1 MTALEELGRVESA
14 DVLVIGGGIGG
25 LAAAVAAKEKNADA
39 DILVVEKA
47 SSGWAGQ
54 ANKGAGIWWY
64 LAPEDDADRF
74 VQFHCE
80 HIGHYIEDQE
90 LLTDFGSES
99 LATLERMDRWTG
111 KFQRRADGQFIHK
124 RFKPFLPWSLT
135 GADLD
140 LMRALKRTA
149 H

>member
-25 LAAAVAAKEKNADA
+25 LAAATAAKEKNPDA
-39 DILVVEKA
+39 DVLVVEKA
-47 SSGWAGQ
+47 TSGWAGQ

-74 VQFHCE
+74 VQFHCD

-90 LLTDFGSES
+90 LLGR
-99 LATLERMDRWTG
+99 LR
-111 KFQRRADGQFIHK
+111 
-124 RFKPFLPWSLT
+124 P
-135 GADLD
+135 
-140 LMRALKRTA
+140 
-149 H
+149 